1 MLIPTK
7 VLCPADTDAHASK
20 SVLFTIFNSQIP
32 LAGKLYKTVGNKL
45 KKTHDKQMNIRKI
58 NIQDI
63 ETLKEIGKL
72 TFAET
77 FSSENSEE
85 NMKEYL
91 ENGFSTEKLTAELT
105 DQNAEFYFAEL
116 DGKTIGYLKVNVGQS
131 QTEIKE
137 KNTLEIER
145 IYVLKEFHG
154 KKVGQILYDKAIELA
169 KEKNVEYV
177 WLGVWEQNPRAIRFY
192 EKNGFV
198 AFDKHVFKLGN
209 DEQTDIMMKLELN
222 EKKPVANNV

>member
-1 MLIPTK
+1 
-7 VLCPADTDAHASK
+7 
-20 SVLFTIFNSQIP
+20 
-32 LAGKLYKTVGNKL
+32 
-45 KKTHDKQMNIRKI
+45 MNIRKI

-116 DGKTIGYLKVNVGQS
+116 GGKTIGYLKVNVGES
-131 QTEIKE
+131 QTEIKD
-137 KNTLEIER
+137 KNALEIER

-169 KEKNVEYV
+169 KDKNVEYV

-192 EKNGFV
+192 EKNGFK

-209 DEQTDIMMKLELN
+209 DEQTDIMMKLKIE
-222 EKKPVANNV
+222 